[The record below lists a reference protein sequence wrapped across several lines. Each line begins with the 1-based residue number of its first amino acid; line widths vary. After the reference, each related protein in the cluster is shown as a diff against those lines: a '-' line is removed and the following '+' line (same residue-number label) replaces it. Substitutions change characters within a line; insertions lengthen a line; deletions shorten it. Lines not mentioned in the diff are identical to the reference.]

1 MRLPLALLALA
12 LATPILPSPALADT
26 PPLLP
31 GTMPSLSQG
40 RPSAQR
46 FSPAP
51 VPDPDLRAPRSQRDP
66 NAVEIVPGLT
76 RTNTGRAM
84 AGDGFTPGS
93 AYNGDLERRNGRGGL
108 GSTLAPSVN
117 MRMPLQVEFGGRR
130 E

>member
-1 MRLPLALLALA
+1 MRLPLALLAVS
-12 LATPILPSPALADT
+12 LATPALADT
-26 PPLLP
+26 PTLLP

-51 VPDPDLRAPRSQRDP
+51 VPNPDLLAPRSQRDP
-66 NAVEIVPGLT
+66 NAVQIAPGLT
-76 RTNTGRAM
+76 RTNTGRAL

-93 AYNGDLERRNGRGGL
+93 AYNGELERRNGRAGL

-117 MRMPLQVEFGGRR
+117 MRMPLQVEFGAPKQ
-130 E
+130 

>member
-1 MRLPLALLALA
+1 MRLPLALVALA
-12 LATPILPSPALADT
+12 LATPALADT
-26 PPLLP
+26 PTLLP

-51 VPDPDLRAPRSQRDP
+51 VPNPDLLAPRSQRDP
-66 NAVEIVPGLT
+66 NAVQIAPGLT
-76 RTNTGRAM
+76 RTNTGRAL

-93 AYNGDLERRNGRGGL
+93 AYNGELERRNGRAGL

-117 MRMPLQVEFGGRR
+117 MRMPLQVEFGAPKQ
-130 E
+130 

>member
-1 MRLPLALLALA
+1 MRLPLALLAVS
-12 LATPILPSPALADT
+12 LATPALADT
-26 PPLLP
+26 PTLLP

>member
-1 MRLPLALLALA
+1 MRLPLVLVALA
-12 LATPILPSPALADT
+12 LATPALADT
-26 PPLLP
+26 PTLLP

-51 VPDPDLRAPRSQRDP
+51 VPNPDLLAPRSQRDP
-66 NAVEIVPGLT
+66 NAVQIAPGLT
-76 RTNTGRAM
+76 RTNTGRAL

-93 AYNGDLERRNGRGGL
+93 AYNGELERRNGRAGL

-117 MRMPLQVEFGGRR
+117 MRMPLQVEFGATKQ
-130 E
+130 

>member
-12 LATPILPSPALADT
+12 LATPTLPSPALADT
-26 PPLLP
+26 PTLLP

-84 AGDGFTPGS
+84 AGDGFHPGPPIY
-93 AYNGDLERRNGRGGL
+93 ALW
-108 GSTLAPSVN
+108 A
-117 MRMPLQVEFGGRR
+117 R
-130 E
+130 EAASRIVQGMEQTA

>member
-1 MRLPLALLALA
+1 MRLPLVLVALA
-12 LATPILPSPALADT
+12 LATPALADT
-26 PPLLP
+26 PTLLP

-51 VPDPDLRAPRSQRDP
+51 VPNPDLLAPRSQRDP
-66 NAVEIVPGLT
+66 NAVQIAPGLT
-76 RTNTGRAM
+76 RTNTGRAL

-93 AYNGDLERRNGRGGL
+93 AYNGELERRNGRAGL

-117 MRMPLQVEFGGRR
+117 MRMPLPVEFGAPKQ
-130 E
+130 